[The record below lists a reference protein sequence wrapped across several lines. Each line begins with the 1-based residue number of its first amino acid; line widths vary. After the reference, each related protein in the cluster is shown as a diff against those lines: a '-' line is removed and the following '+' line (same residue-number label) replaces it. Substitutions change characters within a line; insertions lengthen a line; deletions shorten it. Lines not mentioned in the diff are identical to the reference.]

1 MAKMR
6 LKYLERSATSIFSA
20 TKFIGV
26 IPLDDYHHLIRP
38 KKSLIGEPSRSRTF
52 SRPPETAVAADR
64 RRSLGPL
71 LVYPPYQKKGRA
83 LCVRAP
89 LWSRRVYISPPGSRG
104 LSRLARTPRGSWV
117 VGAQS
122 LSPGQRPGSHRRH
135 LHSVRCQDNC
145 R

>member
-1 MAKMR
+1 MIIII
-6 LKYLERSATSIFSA
+6 LL
-20 TKFIGV
+20 GQ
-26 IPLDDYHHLIRP
+26 
-38 KKSLIGEPSRSRTF
+38 KKGLIGELSRNRTF

-64 RRSLGPL
+64 RRSLGL
-71 LVYPPYQKKGRA
+71 GQVCPPYQKKERA

-104 LSRLARTPRGSWV
+104 LSILARTQRGSWV